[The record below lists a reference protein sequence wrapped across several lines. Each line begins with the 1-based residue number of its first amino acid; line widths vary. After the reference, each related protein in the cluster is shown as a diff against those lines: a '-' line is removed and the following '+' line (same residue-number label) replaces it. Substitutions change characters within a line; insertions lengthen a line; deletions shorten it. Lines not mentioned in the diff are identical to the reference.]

1 MEEKKKTT
9 IRQFLG
15 NFTLFKTIFISR
27 PLHNPLWLHRYLS
40 RRGSQSLRNR
50 FFLFAMFYSQVL
62 LSKKGP
68 LAKIWLAAHFDRKL
82 TKQVIASTDIK
93 AVVEQRES
101 S

>member
-1 MEEKKKTT
+1 
-9 IRQFLG
+9 
-15 NFTLFKTIFISR
+15 
-27 PLHNPLWLHRYLS
+27 
-40 RRGSQSLRNR
+40 
-50 FFLFAMFYSQVL
+50 MFYSQVL